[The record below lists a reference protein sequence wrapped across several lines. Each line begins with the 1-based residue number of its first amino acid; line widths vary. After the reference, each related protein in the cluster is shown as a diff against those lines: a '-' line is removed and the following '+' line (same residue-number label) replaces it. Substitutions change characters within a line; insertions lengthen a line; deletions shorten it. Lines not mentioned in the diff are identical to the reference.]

1 MKNKTRIIG
10 LGVACVLALGCETP
24 TTTTPGND
32 SGTPGNDAGM
42 GGHDAG
48 TTGNDGGGTGDDGG
62 GTGDDAHVAADGIE
76 VTGLGSVAVPNGG
89 RYEQV
94 SLDGVPPYSDGVAD
108 LTIHNLTSAAI
119 VVHSITLTPV
129 GATEAYEWALNQTGT
144 TSRSP
149 ITVSE
154 ESIDVDGG
162 FSFGLFFYPLTSGPR
177 DVEVDIAYGTGQHY
191 TFTVAARGRD
201 NATFSPVV
209 SSAFERLFGRSNASG
224 SNSFE
229 PGGLVAD
236 AAGNLFFDGNVRQWN
251 DGFNTNVVMVRV
263 AADGSLSWVRELQEP
278 FIQESRDIGNNGEI
292 GGGEDSIAVDAT
304 GHAYLAAERGL
315 SSSVTDGCLVL
326 QVDGTSGALG
336 WARQL
341 NLSASMEG
349 APIAAQ
355 MLRCQAVDASLGDR
369 VIVSGQVA
377 DSAGGFLAALSKT
390 DGSLLWARTFGA
402 GATRVGALVVDATGG
417 SAYAAGTMSGGPFA
431 ARFDAVSGSAP
442 TAAWIRPMGP
452 GLSNIHGLALDG
464 NGLLA
469 AFDVRG
475 ATTFFTGARIA
486 TSDGSIVW
494 SRTWDGAGSATNRSL
509 SVALHGGQAIFSGRV
524 GFQPFDTTRG
534 DGFLLALDPATGGY
548 EWGSFYYGG
557 KGNEEIMNT
566 LVTGLVSTSAG
577 LWVLDYQTPGSGN
590 QHHFWGRWYQANDD
604 TLTLPGGDGAMRLE
618 DAGLTASASLS
629 TTLATPA
636 NFTSHAASVTPAEWA
651 DVTAMETYTE
661 PVQAEADAFQA
672 GTQALLQ
679 RLTITP

>member
-1 MKNKTRIIG
+1 MNNERPIIG
-10 LGVACVLALGCETP
+10 LGLACALIMGCGSPAP
-24 TTTTPGND
+24 T
-32 SGTPGNDAGM
+32 TPGNDAGM
-42 GGHDAG
+42 TGNDAGMTGNDAGMTGNDAGMTGNDTG
-48 TTGNDGGGTGDDGG
+48 TTGNDANVTTSD
-62 GTGDDAHVAADGIE
+62 IE
-76 VTGLGSVAVPNGG
+76 VTGLGAEVVPNGG

-94 SLDGVPPYSDGVAD
+94 SLDGVPPYSDGVAE
-108 LTIHNLTSAAI
+108 LTIHNLTTSAL

-129 GATEAYEWALNQTGT
+129 GATEAYEWALNQSGT
-144 TSRSP
+144 TSRTP

-154 ESIDVDGG
+154 ESIAADGG

-177 DVEVDIAYGTGQHY
+177 DVSVDIAYGTGQHY

-229 PGGLVAD
+229 PGGLTAD
-236 AAGNLFFDGNVRQWN
+236 ATGNLFFDGNVRQWN

-263 AADGSLSWVRELQEP
+263 AADGSLSWVRELQEQY
-278 FIQESRDIGNNGEI
+278 IQESRDIGNNAEI

-326 QVDGTSGALG
+326 QVDATSGALG

-341 NLSASMEG
+341 NLSATMEG
-349 APIAAQ
+349 APIASQ
-355 MLRCQAVDASLGDR
+355 MLRCQAVDASLTDR

-390 DGSLLWARTFGA
+390 DGSLIWARTFGA
-402 GATRVGALVVDATGG
+402 GATRVGALVVDSSG

-431 ARFDAVSGSAP
+431 ARFDAVSGNAP

-475 ATTFFTGARIA
+475 ATTYFTGARIA

-494 SRTWDGAGSATNRSL
+494 SRTWDGSGSATNRSL
-509 SVALHGGQAIFSGRV
+509 SVAVHGGQAIFSGRV

-534 DGFLLALDPATGGY
+534 DGFLLALDPTTGGY

-604 TLTLPGGDGAMRLE
+604 TLTFPGGDGAMRLE
-618 DAGLTASASLS
+618 DAGFTASASLS
-629 TTLATPA
+629 TTLATPP

-661 PVQAEADAFQA
+661 PVQAEADGFQA
-672 GTQALLQ
+672 GTQAMLQ